1 MPIEDFVPKTRTS
14 IDNLGFLLGAGTSF
28 ESGYPLVAGLTKE
41 VISALQPDERAS
53 LDEVLHAFGKPYDDA
68 LGSPNIEEISDL
80 VIEHHTNSQIDRFKV
95 LKERI
100 RELVRD
106 AILGVEH
113 PDISN
118 QVSFFEQLKA
128 RAFDR
133 ATNVWIFTTNYD
145 LLLEDACAEVGLKIV
160 NGFIGATTRCFSER
174 EFSLV
179 SGTVN
184 GTRFSQEGG
193 LTVRLVKLH
202 GSVSWFRKD
211 ERIFEAA
218 PSAINEAEARCMVLP
233 RRTKVLE
240 TLSSPYDRLF
250 RLSSSLL
257 GDKCKHLISSGFSF
271 GDSHINETLVTPKI
285 DSGAISFF
293 NFCHDEPTTL
303 SASRTRPNVWHFCN
317 DKTVNGGRE
326 TEATHNTWK
335 FGDFVKLF

>member
-1 MPIEDFVPKTRTS
+1 MPIEEFVPKARTS
-14 IDNLGFLLGAGTSF
+14 IDNLGFLFGAGTSF
-28 ESGYPLVAGLTKE
+28 ESGYPLVAGLTKD
-41 VISALQPDERAS
+41 VIGALHSGERDS
-53 LDEVLHAFGKPYDDA
+53 LDEVLNAFGNSYDHA
-68 LGSPNIEEISDL
+68 AGNPNIEEIADM
-80 VIEHHTNSQIDRFKV
+80 VIEHHTNSQVERFRV

-106 AILGVEH
+106 AILDVAS

-118 QVSFFEQLKA
+118 QVNFFERIKA

-133 ATNVWIFTTNYD
+133 ATDVWVFTTNYD
-145 LLLEDACAEVGLKIV
+145 LLFEDACAEVGLKMV

-179 SGTVN
+179 SGTVT

-250 RLSSSLL
+250 RMSSSVL

-271 GDSHINETLVTPKI
+271 GDSHINETLVIPKI

-303 SASRTRPNVWHFCN
+303 SGSRTRPNVWHFCN
-317 DKTVNGGRE
+317 DKTINSGRE
-326 TEATHNTWK
+326 TEASFDTWK
-335 FGDFVKLF
+335 FGEFVKLF